1 MVKAIVSVDN
11 SNLENKL
18 PTFVK
23 GEYGFDIVFTL
34 QEDDGSAINLAGK
47 TVKFQTKNLN
57 DTVKKIDGTCSTI
70 DENAGTCKY
79 TVQENDMNEV
89 GIFEAE
95 AELQVAG
102 TSNRKFKLGTYAIFD
117 EI

>member
-23 GEYGFDIVFTL
+23 GEYGFDISFALT
-34 QEDDGSAINLAGK
+34 EDDGTAIDLTGK

-57 DTVKKIDGTCSTI
+57 STVKKIDGTCTI
-70 DENAGTCKY
+70 VDAAKGTCKY
-79 TVQENDMNEV
+79 TVQSTDMNEV
-89 GIFEAE
+89 GIYEAE
-95 AELQVAG
+95 AEINATGV
-102 TSNRKFKLGTYAIFD
+102 SSRKIKLGTFAIFD

>member
-23 GEYGFDIVFTL
+23 GEYGFDINFTL
-34 QEDDGSAINLAGK
+34 TEDDGSTIDLTNK
-47 TVKFQTKNLN
+47 TVTFQTKNLN
-57 DTVKKIDGTCSTI
+57 DTEKKIDGACTI
-70 DENAGTCKY
+70 VDATSGTCKY
-79 TVQENDMNEV
+79 TVQETDMDV
-89 GIFEAE
+89 IGIYEAE
-95 AELQVAG
+95 AELVEASI
-102 TSNRKFKLGTYAIFD
+102 SNRKFKLGTFAIFE